1 MEGFNGFHQQKY
13 GNMSRGFN
21 LNPGRISWGNS
32 WKLTSGCK
40 TKHNGDTM
48 RYTAPKNLALLGLI
62 VAYYPPTTTDV
73 RANLH
78 HLLLGGASKQT
89 RGGGLNSDKN
99 GGHSVE
105 PKKMLYCFQPTK
117 MSINAG
123 FSGNPIFDFCFRLL

>member
-1 MEGFNGFHQQKY
+1 
-13 GNMSRGFN
+13 
-21 LNPGRISWGNS
+21 
-32 WKLTSGCK
+32 
-40 TKHNGDTM
+40 M

-62 VAYYPPTTTDV
+62 VAYYPPTTADV

-89 RGGGLNSDKN
+89 RRGGLNSDKN